1 MHAVAAFCLIVAP
14 FDWRLQFLLLLPIS
28 GSLWFALRPVRFR
41 SLNLAVEGRLSVTER
56 DGRRVDAQVLPEST
70 VFSWLVVLRFLV
82 AGERRTQTLTLFP
95 DQMSRDEFRML
106 CVCLRWNLP
115 AGKRDEPGF

>member
-1 MHAVAAFCLIVAP
+1 MDTGGLQRPPIPHVFPTVPHVFPTTSGAWGTSSASPAVHPTVLEP
-14 FDWRLQFLLLLPIS
+14 
-28 GSLWFALRPVRFR
+28 
-41 SLNLAVEGRLSVTER
+41 VTER

>member
-1 MHAVAAFCLIVAP
+1 
-14 FDWRLQFLLLLPIS
+14 
-28 GSLWFALRPVRFR
+28 
-41 SLNLAVEGRLSVTER
+41 
-56 DGRRVDAQVLPEST
+56 
-70 VFSWLVVLRFLV
+70 VVLRFLV